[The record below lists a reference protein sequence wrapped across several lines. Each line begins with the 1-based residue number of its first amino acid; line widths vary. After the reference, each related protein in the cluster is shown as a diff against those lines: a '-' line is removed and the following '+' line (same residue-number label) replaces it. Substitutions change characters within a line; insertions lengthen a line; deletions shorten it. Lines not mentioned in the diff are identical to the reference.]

1 MLYLEEPIRI
11 VEGFSKMR
19 EAQRFDSV
27 NHDIRQN
34 RMKQQQLMAIVM
46 PGQEFFTNVSLVL
59 ILAVGAWR
67 VMNGSMS
74 LGTLVAFQSYVMT
87 MWMPVRWIG
96 MINWRSFRITVRR
109 LSRSPLRALI
119 F

>member
-1 MLYLEEPIRI
+1 NREPH
-11 VEGFSKMR
+11 
-19 EAQRFDSV
+19 EAARFDKV
-27 NHDIRQN
+27 NADIRQN
-34 RMKQQQLMAIVM
+34 RMKQQMIMATVM

-96 MINWRSFRITVRR
+96 MINQMAQKAKSDSTQLFEILENTTESMENRC
-109 LSRSPLRALI
+109 
-119 F
+119 